1 MVIGEVAAVVS
12 EVMLVLLTVTV
23 AQVPAGNALL
33 LVSPLYDA

>member
-12 EVMLVLLTVTV
+12 EVMLVLLTATV